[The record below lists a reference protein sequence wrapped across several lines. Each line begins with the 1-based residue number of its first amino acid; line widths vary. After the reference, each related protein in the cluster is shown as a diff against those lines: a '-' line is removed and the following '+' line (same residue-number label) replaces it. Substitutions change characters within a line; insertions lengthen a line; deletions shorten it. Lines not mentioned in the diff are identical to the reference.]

1 MKEKFSK
8 EQIDEMLKNSTEEI
22 VNDNENLVDEFGNV
36 YNANEVIK
44 QAEIR
49 KTKLSELVNLSQE
62 LGLYD

>member
-22 VNDNENLVDEFGNV
+22 VNDNENIVDEFGNV

-44 QAEIR
+44 QAEISIS
-49 KTKLSELVNLSQE
+49 KKYPKVNF
-62 LGLYD
+62 